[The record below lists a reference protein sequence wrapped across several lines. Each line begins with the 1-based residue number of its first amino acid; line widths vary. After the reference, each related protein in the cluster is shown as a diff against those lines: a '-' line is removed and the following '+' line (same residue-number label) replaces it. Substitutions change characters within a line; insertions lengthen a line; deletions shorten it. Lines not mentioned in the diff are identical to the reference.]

1 MAGLFG
7 STVTDIEKRQA
18 LRQADDAP
26 RGEREE
32 PPPPWLQ

>member
-1 MAGLFG
+1 RL
-7 STVTDIEKRQA
+7 A

>member
-1 MAGLFG
+1 
-7 STVTDIEKRQA
+7 RQA

>member
-1 MAGLFG
+1 
-7 STVTDIEKRQA
+7 QA

>member
-1 MAGLFG
+1 VG
-7 STVTDIEKRQA
+7 QA

>member
-1 MAGLFG
+1 R
-7 STVTDIEKRQA
+7 RQA